1 MSTPRKILVAFDF
14 SDASEHAVGEGHA
27 IALAAGATLMVCHS
41 VPNALRVNALFPQQ
55 NWLEALAV
63 PKLMEAA
70 GDLAERRISE
80 LTGRARDDVTLFVDH
95 GPADTAIL
103 RHAEEQGVD
112 LIVVG
117 SHAHAGIR
125 HVLLGS
131 VAERVVRYAHCSVLV
146 ARHGPETGQVL
157 AATDFS
163 DRARPAMVAAV
174 RETRRRG
181 GQLTVMHSLGLAV
194 PAGVSATV
202 PLGASAQLPPPDAI
216 EAARALALQML
227 ADSLSRFGLEGHRL
241 VPAGIPED
249 DIVEA
254 AARLAA
260 ELVVVGS
267 RGQTGLA
274 RVALGSVA
282 ETVVHRASCSVL
294 VVREV
299 DEGPAVS

>member
-1 MSTPRKILVAFDF
+1 MSTPRRVLVAIDF
-14 SDASEHAVGEGHA
+14 SDPSERALAEGNA
-27 IALAAGATLMVCHS
+27 IALAAGAKLLVCHS
-41 VPNALRVNALFPQQ
+41 VANALRVNALFPER

-63 PKLMEAA
+63 PQLMEAA
-70 GDLAERRISE
+70 GDLAERRITE
-80 LTGRARDDVTLFVDH
+80 LTKRERSDVKLFVDH
-95 GPADTAIL
+95 GAADSAIL
-103 RHAEEQGVD
+103 RHAEEQDVD

-117 SHAHAGIR
+117 SHAHTGPR

-146 ARHGPETGQVL
+146 ARRGPESGQVL

-163 DRARPAMVAAV
+163 DRAAHAIAAAV
-174 RETRRRG
+174 RETKRRG
-181 GQLTVMHSLGLAV
+181 GSLTVLHSLGLAL
-194 PAGVSATV
+194 PIGVTAAV
-202 PLGASAQLPPPDAI
+202 PLGASVQLPPPDAI

-227 ADSLSRFGLEGHRL
+227 ADNLSQFGIEGHRL
-241 VPAGIPED
+241 VPAGVPED
-249 DIVEA
+249 DIVQA

-267 RGQTGLA
+267 RGWTGLA

-294 VVREV
+294 VVR
-299 DEGPAVS
+299 PTR